1 MIFEI
6 TPDLLSSLYWFAI
19 VAVAVSSA
27 SGVLRAGCR
36 KFDLFGVLIIGIT
49 TGLGGGTIRDLV
61 LGIEVFWFA
70 DQWFFIISSL
80 SSILVFVIAR
90 YFQVSSQSF
99 LVPDAMGLAIFSVI
113 GTISGLMVGAPWLIA
128 SFMGVVTGVMGGVI
142 RDMMC
147 DVTPIAFKNQLNA
160 VLAWVGSFVLILALE
175 SGVEPVIA
183 IIVTGVAI
191 FISRLLAIKYDICL
205 PSFKF
210 KDI

>member
-147 DVTPIAFKNQLNA
+147 DVTPIAFKSQLNA

>member
-70 DQWFFIISSL
+70 DQSFFIISSL

-147 DVTPIAFKNQLNA
+147 DVTPIAFKSQLNA

-191 FISRLLAIKYDICL
+191 FISRLLAIKKDILL
-205 PSFKF
+205 PSLKI
-210 KDI
+210 KDN

>member
-160 VLAWVGSFVLILALE
+160 VLAWVGSFVLILILE

-191 FISRLLAIKYDICL
+191 FVSRLLAIKYDICL

-210 KDI
+210 KDV

>member
-6 TPDLLSSLYWFAI
+6 TPALLTYLYWLTI

-61 LGIEVFWFA
+61 IGEEVFWF
-70 DQWFFIISSL
+70 DNQWFFIVSSL

-90 YFQVSSQSF
+90 YFRISSQSF
-99 LVPDAMGLAIFSVI
+99 LIPDAMGLAIFSVI
-113 GTISGLMVGAPWLIA
+113 GTISGLIAGAPWLIA
-128 SFMGVVTGVMGGVI
+128 SFMGVVTGIMGGVI

-147 DVTPIAFKNQLNA
+147 DVTPIAFKSQLNA
-160 VLAWVGSFVLILALE
+160 VLAWTGSFVLILLLDGGMDSVVAT
-175 SGVEPVIA
+175 
-183 IIVTGVAI
+183 IIVGVFI
-191 FISRLLAIKYDICL
+191 FVSRLLAIKYDIHL

>member
-113 GTISGLMVGAPWLIA
+113 GTISGLMVGAPWLTA

-160 VLAWVGSFVLILALE
+160 VLAWVGSFVLILILE

-191 FISRLLAIKYDICL
+191 FVSRLLAIKYDICL

-210 KDI
+210 KDV

>member
-6 TPDLLSSLYWFAI
+6 TPALLTYLYWLTI

-61 LGIEVFWFA
+61 IGEEVFWF
-70 DQWFFIISSL
+70 DNQWFFIVSSL

-90 YFQVSSQSF
+90 YFRISSQSF
-99 LVPDAMGLAIFSVI
+99 LIPDAMGLAIFSVI

-128 SFMGVVTGVMGGVI
+128 SFMGVVTGIMGGVI

-147 DVTPIAFKNQLNA
+147 DITPIAFKSQLNA
-160 VLAWVGSFVLILALE
+160 VLAWTGSFVLILLLDGGMDSVVAT
-175 SGVEPVIA
+175 
-183 IIVTGVAI
+183 IIVGVFI
-191 FISRLLAIKYDICL
+191 FVSRLLAIKYDIHL

>member
-6 TPDLLSSLYWFAI
+6 TPALLTYLYWLTI

-61 LGIEVFWFA
+61 IGEEVFWF
-70 DQWFFIISSL
+70 DNQWFFIVSSL

-90 YFQVSSQSF
+90 YFRISSQSF
-99 LVPDAMGLAIFSVI
+99 LIPDAMGLAIFSVI

-128 SFMGVVTGVMGGVI
+128 SFMGVVTGIMGGVI

-147 DVTPIAFKNQLNA
+147 DVTPIAFKSQLNA
-160 VLAWVGSFVLILALE
+160 VLAWTGSFVLILLLDGGMDSVVAT
-175 SGVEPVIA
+175 
-183 IIVTGVAI
+183 IIVGVFI
-191 FISRLLAIKYDICL
+191 FVSRLLAIKYDIHL

>member
-80 SSILVFVIAR
+80 SSTLVFVIAR

-160 VLAWVGSFVLILALE
+160 VLAWVGSFVLILILE

-191 FISRLLAIKYDICL
+191 FVSRLLAIKYDICL

-210 KDI
+210 KDV

>member
-160 VLAWVGSFVLILALE
+160 VLAWVGSFVLILILE

-183 IIVTGVAI
+183 IIVTGIAI
-191 FISRLLAIKYDICL
+191 FVSRLLAIKYDICL

-210 KDI
+210 KDV

>member
-6 TPDLLSSLYWFAI
+6 TPALLSSLYWLTI

-70 DQWFFIISSL
+70 DQSFFIISSL

-90 YFQVSSQSF
+90 YFRISSQSF
-99 LVPDAMGLAIFSVI
+99 LIPDAMGLAIFSVI

-147 DVTPIAFKNQLNA
+147 DVTPIENQLNA
-160 VLAWVGSFVLILALE
+160 VLAWVGSFILILLLDGGMDPIVATI
-175 SGVEPVIA
+175 VIGA
-183 IIVTGVAI
+183 SI
-191 FISRLLAIKYDICL
+191 FVSRLLAIKYDICL

>member
-70 DQWFFIISSL
+70 DQSFFIISSL

-160 VLAWVGSFVLILALE
+160 VLAWVGSFVLILILE

-191 FISRLLAIKYDICL
+191 FVSRLLAIKYDICL

-210 KDI
+210 KDA

>member
-6 TPDLLSSLYWFAI
+6 TPALLSSLYWLTI

-70 DQWFFIISSL
+70 DQSFFIISSL

>member
-6 TPDLLSSLYWFAI
+6 TPALLSSLYWLTI
-19 VAVAVSSA
+19 TAVAVSSA

-61 LGIEVFWFA
+61 IGEEVFWFA

-80 SSILVFVIAR
+80 SSILVFIIAR
-90 YFQVSSQSF
+90 YFRISSQSF
-99 LVPDAMGLAIFSVI
+99 LIPDAMGLAIFSVI

-160 VLAWVGSFVLILALE
+160 VLAWVGSFILILLLD
-175 SGVEPVIA
+175 GGMDPVVA
-183 IIVTGVAI
+183 TIVIGSSI
-191 FISRLLAIKYDICL
+191 FVSRLLAIKYDICL
-205 PSFKF
+205 PSFRF
-210 KDI
+210 KDV

>member
-80 SSILVFVIAR
+80 SSILGFVIAR

-160 VLAWVGSFVLILALE
+160 VLAWVGSFVLILILE

-191 FISRLLAIKYDICL
+191 FVSRLLAIKYDICL

-210 KDI
+210 KDV

>member
-1 MIFEI
+1 
-6 TPDLLSSLYWFAI
+6 
-19 VAVAVSSA
+19 
-27 SGVLRAGCR
+27 
-36 KFDLFGVLIIGIT
+36 LIIGIT

-61 LGIEVFWFA
+61 IDKEVFWFA

-90 YFQVSSQSF
+90 YFRISSQSF
-99 LVPDAMGLAIFSVI
+99 LIPDAMGLAIFSVI
-113 GTISGLMVGAPWLIA
+113 GTISGLMVEAPWLIA

-147 DVTPIAFKNQLNA
+147 DVTPIVFKNQLNA
-160 VLAWVGSFVLILALE
+160 VLAWVGSFTLILLLDN
-175 SGVEPVIA
+175 GMDPVVA
-183 IIVTGVAI
+183 TIVIGISI

-210 KDI
+210 KDV

>member
-6 TPDLLSSLYWFAI
+6 TPDLLSSLYWSAI

-160 VLAWVGSFVLILALE
+160 VLAWVGSFVLILILE

-191 FISRLLAIKYDICL
+191 FVSRLLAIKYDICL

-210 KDI
+210 KDV

>member
-6 TPDLLSSLYWFAI
+6 TPALLSSLYWI
-19 VAVAVSSA
+19 TITAVAVSSA

-90 YFQVSSQSF
+90 YFRISSQSF
-99 LVPDAMGLAIFSVI
+99 LIPDAMGLAIFSVI

-160 VLAWVGSFVLILALE
+160 VLAWAGSFVLILILE

-183 IIVTGVAI
+183 IIGTGVSI
-191 FISRLLAIKYDICL
+191 FVSRLLAIRYDICL

-210 KDI
+210 KDA

>member
-6 TPDLLSSLYWFAI
+6 TPDLLTSLYWFAI

-160 VLAWVGSFVLILALE
+160 VLAWVGSFVLILILE

-191 FISRLLAIKYDICL
+191 FVSRLLAIKYDICL

-210 KDI
+210 KDV

>member
-1 MIFEI
+1 
-6 TPDLLSSLYWFAI
+6 
-19 VAVAVSSA
+19 
-27 SGVLRAGCR
+27 
-36 KFDLFGVLIIGIT
+36 VLIIGIT

-160 VLAWVGSFVLILALE
+160 VLAWVGSFVLILVLE

>member
-1 MIFEI
+1 MIFET
-6 TPDLLSSLYWFAI
+6 TPDLLFSLYWLTI
-19 VAVAVSSA
+19 IAVAVSSA

-61 LGIEVFWFA
+61 IGEEVFWFA

-80 SSILVFVIAR
+80 SSVIVFIVAR

-99 LVPDAMGLAIFSVI
+99 LIPDAMGLAIFSVI
-113 GTISGLMVGAPWLIA
+113 GTISGLMVEAPWLIA
-128 SFMGVVTGVMGGVI
+128 SFMGVVTGIMGGVI

-147 DVTPIAFKNQLNA
+147 DVTPIAFKSQLNA
-160 VLAWVGSFVLILALE
+160 VLAWVGSFVLILLLD
-175 SGVEPVIA
+175 SGMNPVIA
-183 IIVTGVAI
+183 TVVIGISI
-191 FISRLLAIKYDICL
+191 FISRLLAIKYDLNL

>member
-6 TPDLLSSLYWFAI
+6 TPALLSSLYWI
-19 VAVAVSSA
+19 TITAVAVSSA

-90 YFQVSSQSF
+90 YFRISSQSF
-99 LVPDAMGLAIFSVI
+99 LIPDAMGLAIFSVI

-160 VLAWVGSFVLILALE
+160 VLAWVGSFVLILILE

-183 IIVTGVAI
+183 IIGTGVSI
-191 FISRLLAIKYDICL
+191 FVSRLLAIRYDICL

-210 KDI
+210 KDA

>member
-70 DQWFFIISSL
+70 DQSFFIISSL

-147 DVTPIAFKNQLNA
+147 DVTPIAFKSQLNA